1 MQSSPT
7 NTVPRQRSQLY
18 KKIKGGGS
26 VPELKNSLFIWMP
39 SGTSGE
45 SVIRDRSSLTLAR
58 ESVINSVTFT
68 TQRETRYTPR
78 IYRYHTAYPLCYAS
92 NTTHVIFNFPPIPI
106 LSTPHDRCV

>member
-78 IYRYHTAYPLCYAS
+78 IYRYHTAYRFKYHPRHLQLPSDPNSFYAS
-92 NTTHVIFNFPPIPI
+92 RSMCLTNV
-106 LSTPHDRCV
+106 